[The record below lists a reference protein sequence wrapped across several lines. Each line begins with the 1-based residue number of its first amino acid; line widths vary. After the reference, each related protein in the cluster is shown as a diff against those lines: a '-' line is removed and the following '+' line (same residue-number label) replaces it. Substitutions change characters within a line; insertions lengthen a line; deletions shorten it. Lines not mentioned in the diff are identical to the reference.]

1 MSPKVL
7 LVAFMAFAAPVA
19 FILFANQDAPNESAT
34 TSKKSGHVI
43 YFTAPG

>member
-19 FILFANQDAPNESAT
+19 FILFANQDAPNESGDNV
-34 TSKKSGHVI
+34 KKN
-43 YFTAPG
+43 PGT